1 MALTI
6 LTLAL
11 GKDYCRNLE
20 KALKSKVDYAKAHG
34 YTYIQ
39 GDETFWDRDRPI
51 SWSKVPFLLHHLE
64 KLPENALV
72 WLSDAD
78 VYITNKSIKFEDHVL
93 SIFKSDKQMLMTF
106 DACGH
111 VNAGNIVMRNT
122 AWIRNFWRRVY

>member
-1 MALTI
+1 MGAGKFNFLFEVLKTLDCNKLMALTI

-78 VYITNKSIKFEDHVL
+78 V
-93 SIFKSDKQMLMTF
+93 
-106 DACGH
+106 
-111 VNAGNIVMRNT
+111 
-122 AWIRNFWRRVY
+122 